1 MWWCG
6 GGSTSGRLFA
16 YACLPMPRRTTKL
29 KRLFMGSSARS
40 IEFIRGGPPPSAQY
54 FLSATKARTPRH
66 VKCVFVVSL
75 FFLSTTSCLPCLA
88 PSTLTCSPP
97 CLAGACL
104 SLPCLPFPW
113 TIHLHCDLSLHG
125 AACSLRHAACS
136 LRHAA
141 CSLKHQ
147 EVGPAVTPPPHPH
160 QPASDRHP
168 WQAVCVNPRA
178 VAHRRLPLGDR
189 AFLGR

>member
-1 MWWCG
+1 M
-6 GGSTSGRLFA
+6 L
-16 YACLPMPRRTTKL
+16 RT
-29 KRLFMGSSARS
+29 
-40 IEFIRGGPPPSAQY
+40 PPPPRGVPWPSLSPPSLSEAQSLPRASSPPSQY
-54 FLSATKARTPRH
+54 FHSATKASYAQ
-66 VKCVFVVSL
+66 KCKMRICSL
-75 FFLSTTSCLPCLA
+75 SFLAFDDLLQPCLA

-147 EVGPAVTPPPHPH
+147 EVGPCDATNHHPSLPPH
-160 QPASDRHP
+160 QRPATRGKL
-168 WQAVCVNPRA
+168 CM
-178 VAHRRLPLGDR
+178 
-189 AFLGR
+189 